1 MENKKKCI
9 MKYSG
14 IGGQAVME
22 GIMMRNG
29 DKYAVAVRKP
39 DGDIALS
46 VKNTARWSD
55 RHPWMKWP
63 FIRGTFA
70 FVESMVTGTK
80 TLMYSASFY
89 EVEEGDEKKKT
100 SASQSEKETG
110 ELTEVD
116 EQSEPET
123 DGQAKA
129 DEKLVSENDE
139 QAETEEQPE
148 QETGELTEVD
158 EQSEPEQNP
167 AIQTETAQ
175 QVQLSDEEIL
185 SLDDEPETDESAPK
199 TASKVT
205 RDEKGG
211 NEIGTGVL
219 VGTLL
224 VSLVFAIGLF
234 ALLPVLLASFLRRI
248 TDSGFLIALA
258 EGVLRILI
266 FVVYIWAVSRMK
278 DIRRTFM
285 YHGSEHKCIN
295 CIEHGLELNTENVR
309 ASSKQHKRCGTSFLL
324 IVMIISVFIFM
335 FIRVDNVFLRMGT
348 RILLIPVVAGLSF
361 EFLHFAGSHDGRI
374 INALSKPGLWLQNL
388 TTREPDDDMIE
399 VAITAVEA
407 VFDWREFQKNLGT
420 KPEKACEV
428 CE

>member
-116 EQSEPET
+116 EQ
-123 DGQAKA
+123 
-129 DEKLVSENDE
+129 
-139 QAETEEQPE
+139 AETEEHPE

-199 TASKVT
+199 AASKVT

-234 ALLPVLLASFLRRI
+234 ALLPVLLASFLRKI

>member
-89 EVEEGDEKKKT
+89 EVEEGDEKKKS
-100 SASQSEKETG
+100 SASQSEK
-110 ELTEVD
+110 
-116 EQSEPET
+116 
-123 DGQAKA
+123 
-129 DEKLVSENDE
+129 
-139 QAETEEQPE
+139 
-148 QETGELTEVD
+148 ETGELTEVD

-234 ALLPVLLASFLRRI
+234 ALLPVLLASFLRKI

-324 IVMIISVFIFM
+324 VVMIISVFIFM

>member
-1 MENKKKCI
+1 MENKKKCK

-46 VKNTARWSD
+46 VKSTTRWSD
-55 RHPWMKWP
+55 KHPWMKWP

-89 EVEEGDEKKKT
+89 EVEEGETKKDSSET
-100 SASQSEKETG
+100 QS
-110 ELTEVD
+110 V
-116 EQSEPET
+116 SET
-123 DGQAKA
+123 DKLAEA
-129 DEKLVSENDE
+129 DEKPISETDE
-139 QAETEEQPE
+139 LSGAEEQQQEQGADEPAEAGEEPEQTPVFQAETAEPVQP
-148 QETGELTEVD
+148 
-158 EQSEPEQNP
+158 
-167 AIQTETAQ
+167 
-175 QVQLSDEEIL
+175 SDKEIL
-185 SLDDEPETDESAPK
+185 SLDEESADAGATKK

-205 RDEKGG
+205 HEEKGSG
-211 NEIGTGVL
+211 DIGTGML

-224 VSLVFAIGLF
+224 ISLVFAIGLF
-234 ALLPVLLASFLRRI
+234 ALLPVLMASFLRKI

-407 VFDWREFQKNLGT
+407 VFDWREFQKSLGT
-420 KPEKACEV
+420 EGAASCETFK
-428 CE
+428 